1 MPRLFRALTFFF
13 LATTVAFAAAQ
24 PAAGLARA
32 DAPWL
37 TLDSLTQSAPAQAQP
52 GPIVRQSFDL
62 LMDRFVVPP
71 QSGVVLNGGLDAAE
85 EHLQAKGIGHALPE
99 RPAWTNNR
107 NADWPLFLEAYD
119 TIAQKAGAATPR
131 ADLDR
136 VVVSGMAESFQE
148 GHTYYLPPEL
158 FKEAQAQLTNQY
170 RYAGIGVTMNR
181 ELVVTEVFEGSPA
194 EAGGLQVGDQLVA
207 VEGESVEGMTTA
219 ETSTKVRGETGTN
232 VTISVRRE
240 GVAEPLSLTLTRAQ
254 ISMDWVRARVLD
266 GNVGY
271 LRIRTFPGPEA
282 LPLFRRAM
290 DRLSA
295 ANVSSLIIDLRGNG
309 GGSVATGEQV
319 ASKFI
324 AENTPLYQQIDR
336 RGGERTV
343 TTWGK
348 RWDRDVPIA
357 VLTDGGSGSMAEI
370 LAATLQENGVAR
382 VFGTKTAGVVA
393 GTNFHPLSDG
403 SGLSVTF
410 LIIKSGQGRVLND
423 VGLQPDEV
431 VELDTEQLRRGQD
444 NQLAAALAYVQ
455 QQSATR
461 TGSQPAAVGAR

>member
-1 MPRLFRALTFFF
+1 MPRLFRALTFFL
-13 LATTVAFAAAQ
+13 LATTLAFTAAQ

-71 QSGVVLNGGLDAAE
+71 ESGVVLNGGLDAAE
-85 EHLQAKGIGHALPE
+85 EYLQAKGIGHALPE
-99 RPAWTNNR
+99 RPVWTNDR
-107 NADWPLFLEAYD
+107 NADWRLFLEAYD
-119 TIAQKAGAATPR
+119 TIAQKAGAAIPR

-136 VVVSGMAESFQE
+136 VAVSGMAESFNE
-148 GHTYYLPPEL
+148 GHTYFLPPEL
-158 FKEAQAQLTNQY
+158 FREAQAQLTNQY

-181 ELVVTEVFEGSPA
+181 DLVVTEVFEGSPA
-194 EAGGLQVGDQLVA
+194 EASGVQVGDQLVA

-219 ETSTKVRGETGTN
+219 ETSTRVRGETGTQ
-232 VTISVRRE
+232 VTISLRRE
-240 GVAEPLSLTLTRAQ
+240 GVAEPVSLTLTRAQ
-254 ISMDWVRARVLD
+254 ISMDWVRTRVLD

-295 ANVSSLIIDLRGNG
+295 ANVSALIIDVRGNG
-309 GGSVATGEQV
+309 GGSVTTGEEV
-319 ASKFI
+319 ASQFLPDG
-324 AENTPLYQQIDR
+324 TPIYQQIDR
-336 RGGERTV
+336 RERGRTGVAWGGD
-343 TTWGK
+343 WG
-348 RWDRDVPIA
+348 RDVPIA
-357 VLTDGGSGSMAEI
+357 VLTDGGSGSMSEI
-370 LAATLQENGVAR
+370 LAAALQENGIAR

-393 GTNFHPLSDG
+393 GTTFHPLSDG

-431 VELDTEQLRRGQD
+431 VELDTEQLRLGRD
-444 NQLAAALAYVQ
+444 NQLEAALTYVQ

-461 TGSQPAAVGAR
+461 TGSQPATAGAR